1 MRRLRCIPPHT
12 LRPWPLPR
20 ASSPMIEELRG
31 QLEQADDSERDGIV
45 EGFHARLATIGTP
58 LVEEDEGEGWC
69 LVTFV
74 WFGHAPHGVVVQ
86 LNRITDPLDVGDTL
100 LEPVAGADVHVLTLR
115 LPDDWFGSYLF
126 VPLPQRVPP
135 TLHAPVD
142 MRVMGA
148 VAQFAQADPLAKE
161 RIPSKATVASAGRS
175 IPEYAVARGSA
186 APETALWRDDPAP
199 ATALPSVLS
208 PASGATLGLWHH
220 ALPGADDD
228 APVILLADGE
238 VWREQFPIAAE
249 LGRRC
254 QRGQFRAAHLLFLGS
269 GGPIQR
275 ELDYTGAPEETEA
288 LLEVVRKAAAGV
300 ASDVPWVVAG
310 QSLGGLFAML
320 TATRHPERVR
330 AGVAQ
335 SPSLWW
341 PTPATP
347 WERTAGWFE
356 ERAANVGAGAPILLE
371 AGAIDAGVVERCRSA
386 AALLRT
392 EGSLIDYREYRAGHD
407 ILQWQATLAD
417 ALTDAIRSTA

>member
-1 MRRLRCIPPHT
+1 MERSGVNSSRSRRNSGG
-12 LRPWPLPR
+12 
-20 ASSPMIEELRG
+20 AVSAGSSGRRICF
-31 QLEQADDSERDGIV
+31 SS
-45 EGFHARLATIGTP
+45 AR
-58 LVEEDEGEGWC
+58 
-69 LVTFV
+69 
-74 WFGHAPHGVVVQ
+74 
-86 LNRITDPLDVGDTL
+86 
-100 LEPVAGADVHVLTLR
+100 
-115 LPDDWFGSYLF
+115 
-126 VPLPQRVPP
+126 
-135 TLHAPVD
+135 
-142 MRVMGA
+142 
-148 VAQFAQADPLAKE
+148 VAQF
-161 RIPSKATVASAGRS
+161 
-175 IPEYAVARGSA
+175 
-186 APETALWRDDPAP
+186 
-199 ATALPSVLS
+199 SVS
-208 PASGATLGLWHH
+208 
-220 ALPGADDD
+220 
-228 APVILLADGE
+228 
-238 VWREQFPIAAE
+238 F
-249 LGRRC
+249 
-254 QRGQFRAAHLLFLGS
+254 
-269 GGPIQR
+269 
-275 ELDYTGAPEETEA
+275 DYTGAPEETEA